1 MRKKMQKG
9 AAVVTI
15 GIVVLN
21 YQTWELSLRCMESV
35 QKACG
40 AFRWRI
46 YLVDNASK
54 RAMPSK
60 MQCFLTKEGT
70 RACFLKA
77 DENRGYASGNNL
89 GIARALEDGCGVIV
103 VANNDIVFKS
113 GAIEAMAVCLL
124 RHPKAGI
131 VGPMVVG
138 RDGSIQQSCC
148 SMRTGMW
155 EIFQIYTVAKKMF
168 PRKRAVYYCQN
179 RNPYKRAYV
188 YHVSGCCFA
197 MSAACAKAVTPLD
210 EGTMLYGEEL
220 ILGLTMERCGYR
232 TIYEPQSVVMHWHG
246 ATAGRLAPLMYQ
258 CISQSELYYCGKYL
272 KAARWQLWVLY
283 QYRRCLYLLRCMKS
297 RELARSR
304 STFLAETKKSY
315 QQARNDRKQK
325 NRT

>member
-1 MRKKMQKG
+1 MP
-9 AAVVTI
+9 AA
-15 GIVVLN
+15 
-21 YQTWELSLRCMESV
+21 
-35 QKACG
+35 
-40 AFRWRI
+40 
-46 YLVDNASK
+46 
-54 RAMPSK
+54 PSK
-60 MQCFLTKEGT
+60 GRDC
-70 RACFLKA
+70 RA
-77 DENRGYASGNNL
+77 
-89 GIARALEDGCGVIV
+89 DGCRQGRKHS
-103 VANNDIVFKS
+103 AK
-113 GAIEAMAVCLL
+113 LL
-124 RHPKAGI
+124 FDAHRD
-131 VGPMVVG
+131 VGNISDLYG
-138 RDGSIQQSCC
+138 G
-148 SMRTGMW
+148 
-155 EIFQIYTVAKKMF
+155 KKMF

>member
-1 MRKKMQKG
+1 MQKG

-155 EIFQIYTVAKKMF
+155 EIFQIYTVAKK
-168 PRKRAVYYCQN
+168 N
-179 RNPYKRAYV
+179 
-188 YHVSGCCFA
+188 VSKEAGGILLPEPESLQACLCVSCFRLLFCDVCR
-197 MSAACAKAVTPLD
+197 MCKSGDAA
-210 EGTMLYGEEL
+210 G
-220 ILGLTMERCGYR
+220 
-232 TIYEPQSVVMHWHG
+232 
-246 ATAGRLAPLMYQ
+246 
-258 CISQSELYYCGKYL
+258 
-272 KAARWQLWVLY
+272 
-283 QYRRCLYLLRCMKS
+283 
-297 RELARSR
+297 
-304 STFLAETKKSY
+304 
-315 QQARNDRKQK
+315 
-325 NRT
+325 